1 MSCEITP
8 VEAKRFHTEPGP
20 RFSQRTTGL
29 SPVQWT
35 RSSESINCRSPRGLS
50 ACLLVAILAK
60 KELVMAE
67 AETLVKVL
75 EGMIVRQTQLGDM
88 IRTVHERAEANDL
101 AMARLVG
108 EHQQTMAQLVED
120 QQQTM
125 ARLVGEHQQA
135 MARLVEAQGETMAQ
149 ALQNLGQS
157 LQAIMQSLERIV
169 STTDRT
175 ERMTAEVL
183 ARLATTRG
191 ASH

>member
-1 MSCEITP
+1 
-8 VEAKRFHTEPGP
+8 
-20 RFSQRTTGL
+20 
-29 SPVQWT
+29 
-35 RSSESINCRSPRGLS
+35 
-50 ACLLVAILAK
+50 
-60 KELVMAE
+60 MAE

-75 EGMIVRQTQLGDM
+75 EGMIVGQTQLGDM

-101 AMARLVG
+101 AMARLV
-108 EHQQTMAQLVED
+108 ENHQQTMAQLVENH
-120 QQQTM
+120 QQAMVQLVENHQQTM
-125 ARLVGEHQQA
+125 ARLVET
-135 MARLVEAQGETMAQ
+135 QGEMVAR

-183 ARLATTRG
+183 ARLATTQG